1 MKKSIVRLAAF
12 ILPLV
17 FSTISCGPTTS
28 SPTYDGREF
37 DISQTQDNSL
47 TGKSVKVGNNYSLT
61 ISGTGA
67 GKDYQKKEQV
77 PWNPIAK
84 KIDSVTI
91 EEGIT
96 HIGDYFFYSVTNVDY
111 FILPSTVTSV
121 GDNSFTQN
129 AIVYTFGSDLENVEN
144 CYVYSES
151 RPTNKGDYFYMLDGV
166 PVVWQLDTVNVL
178 FIGNSFTYFT
188 QTVENPAVPEFFDK
202 IADNF
207 DIDVNADFVVKGS
220 HTLTK
225 FANKDDEMGKI
236 FEEKLTTN
244 QYDYIIL
251 QEQSTT
257 PINNY
262 TTFENAVKKIKERVS
277 QTQTNCE
284 VILYETW
291 GSEKGIEGTKYKTVG
306 EMEADLRTAYTE
318 AGAATDSKV
327 HYVGKAFTYVY
338 ENLKDINIYHTD
350 NRHQNLL
357 GSYLSAAVHFKGIF
371 GIDVTKCTEYCG
383 LNENDCKSLLD
394 VAQFHS

>member
-1 MKKSIVRLAAF
+1 
-12 ILPLV
+12 
-17 FSTISCGPTTS
+17 
-28 SPTYDGREF
+28 
-37 DISQTQDNSL
+37 
-47 TGKSVKVGNNYSLT
+47 
-61 ISGTGA
+61 
-67 GKDYQKKEQV
+67 
-77 PWNPIAK
+77 
-84 KIDSVTI
+84 
-91 EEGIT
+91 
-96 HIGDYFFYSVTNVDY
+96 
-111 FILPSTVTSV
+111 
-121 GDNSFTQN
+121 
-129 AIVYTFGSDLENVEN
+129 
-144 CYVYSES
+144 
-151 RPTNKGDYFYMLDGV
+151 MLDGV

-291 GSEKGIEGTKYKTVG
+291 GSEKGIEGTKYK
-306 EMEADLRTAYTE
+306 R
-318 AGAATDSKV
+318 
-327 HYVGKAFTYVY
+327 
-338 ENLKDINIYHTD
+338 
-350 NRHQNLL
+350 
-357 GSYLSAAVHFKGIF
+357 
-371 GIDVTKCTEYCG
+371 
-383 LNENDCKSLLD
+383 
-394 VAQFHS
+394 